1 MRYHVGM
8 TEISTPD
15 VRHQGAVEDAPV
27 RRGHTGGGLPQI
39 LRRNVTHLDATSAGV
54 HDPAPPVSGPAGA
67 QANVPTPAH
76 MLGHAQALGRASVWV
91 VGAHGGAGVST
102 LLALSEPGEWS
113 SMERSWP
120 YDPTGGVRPTVLVA
134 RTHASGLLA
143 AQAALTQWAGNGV
156 HPSVRLL
163 GLVLMADAPGHL
175 PKPLRDLA
183 KVVGGGAP
191 RTWSLP
197 WSEAVRLGDPAAK
210 FGRPFTRLASDL
222 RSLASSATAGGE

>member
-1 MRYHVGM
+1 M

-15 VRHQGAVEDAPV
+15 VSHQGAVAPV
-27 RRGHTGGGLPQI
+27 LLRGHAGGGLPQK
-39 LRRNVTHLDATSAGV
+39 LRRNLTHHDAGTAGV
-54 HDPAPPVSGPAGA
+54 HDPVPPLSGPAGP
-67 QANVPTPAH
+67 QANVPAPSH
-76 MLGHAQALGRASVWV
+76 ELGHMQALGPAKLWV

-102 LLALSEPGEWS
+102 LLALGEPGEWS
-113 SMERSWP
+113 STDRAWP
-120 YDPTGGVRPTVLVA
+120 YDPTGGVLPTVLVA
-134 RTHASGLLA
+134 RTSAAGLLA
-143 AQAALTQWAGNGV
+143 AQSALTQWAGGGV

-163 GLVLMADAPGHL
+163 GLVLAADAPGHL

-197 WSEAVRLGDPAAK
+197 WSEAVRLGGPVSK

-222 RSLASSATAGGE
+222 RSLASPAAAGGE

>member
-1 MRYHVGM
+1 MA
-8 TEISTPD
+8 EISTPD
-15 VRHQGAVEDAPV
+15 VSHQGAVNAPV
-27 RRGHTGGGLPQI
+27 YRGHAGGGLPQI
-39 LRRNVTHLDATSAGV
+39 LRRNVTHPSPASAGV
-54 HDPAPPVSGPAGA
+54 HDAVPPLNGPAGA
-67 QANVPTPAH
+67 QAHVPAPSQ
-76 MLGHAQALGRASVWV
+76 MLGHMQAVRPAKLWV

-102 LLALSEPGEWS
+102 VVALGGPGEWS
-113 SMERSWP
+113 SMDRSWP
-120 YDPTGGVRPTVLVA
+120 YDPTGGVLPTVLVA

-143 AQAALTQWAGNGV
+143 AQDALTQWAAGGV
-156 HPSVRLL
+156 HPAVRLV

-197 WSEAVRLGDPAAK
+197 WSEAIRLGGPAHM

-222 RSLASSATAGGE
+222 RSLASSASAGGE